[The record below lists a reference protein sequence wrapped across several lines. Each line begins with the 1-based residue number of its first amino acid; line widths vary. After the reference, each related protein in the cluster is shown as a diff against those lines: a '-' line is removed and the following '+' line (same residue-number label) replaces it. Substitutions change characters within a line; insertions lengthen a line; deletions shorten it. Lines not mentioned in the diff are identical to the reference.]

1 MSNISA
7 VGNSTAPVSHKND
20 TGNAFDTWFEDVL
33 SEYASKDAGKPDT
46 GLNYHEG
53 EAGDFYGPNVD
64 EVRDRL
70 RDELSEWVDM
80 SLAEKLRAQY
90 LEAHGLTEGDLE
102 ALPPDEREAIE
113 DAIADY
119 IKEEMK
125 RQAGV
130 DGRRL
135 DTDSAADLLDT
146 ATAATTTAA

>member
-7 VGNSTAPVSHKND
+7 VGNSPAPVSHKNE

-33 SEYASKDAGKPDT
+33 SEYESKNASKPDT

-53 EAGDFYGPNVD
+53 EAGDFYGQSANGVTD
-64 EVRDRL
+64 SL
-70 RDELSEWVDM
+70 RDQLSEWVDM

-90 LEAHGLTEGDLE
+90 LEAHGLTEGALE
-102 ALPPDEREAIE
+102 ALPPEEREAIE

-135 DTDSAADLLDT
+135 DTDNIADLLD
-146 ATAATTTAA
+146 AATTAA